1 MTNPIEIT
9 REDAGPTKGRRM
21 TKRHDSLIPLSHDHH
36 HALAQARRLEAV
48 ASMTDV
54 PERRRAADDF
64 VNFYLG
70 RLVRHFREEEELF
83 FAPLVNNDE
92 ARDWVMQAVGEHLQM
107 HALARTLRRQ
117 LADGEADPETLI
129 ALSKLLTMHVR
140 WEERELLPLVERLLS
155 QEELEELATVGRRDV

>member
-1 MTNPIEIT
+1 
-9 REDAGPTKGRRM
+9 M

-36 HALAQARRLEAV
+36 HALAQARRLEVA

-83 FAPLVNNDE
+83 FAPLVDNDE
-92 ARDWVMQAVGEHLQM
+92 SKEQVMQAVGEHLQI
-107 HALARTLRRQ
+107 HALVRALRRQ
-117 LADGEADPETLI
+117 LADGEADPETLKR
-129 ALSKLLTMHVR
+129 LSKLLTAHVR
-140 WEERELLPLVERLLS
+140 WEERALLPLVERLLS
-155 QEELEELATVGRRDV
+155 PEQLQEFATVGRRDV

>member
-1 MTNPIEIT
+1 
-9 REDAGPTKGRRM
+9 M

-36 HALAQARRLEAV
+36 HALAQARRLKIA

-83 FAPLVNNDE
+83 FAPLVDSDE
-92 ARDWVMQAVGEHLQM
+92 AGDNVMQAVAEHLRV
-107 HALARTLRRQ
+107 HALARSLRRQ
-117 LADGEADPETLI
+117 LVDGEADPATLG
-129 ALSKLLTMHVR
+129 ALSKLLTAHVR
-140 WEERELLPLVERLLS
+140 WEERDLLPLVEKLLT
-155 QEELEELATVGRRDV
+155 QEQLEEFATVGRRDV

>member
-1 MTNPIEIT
+1 
-9 REDAGPTKGRRM
+9 M

-36 HALAQARRLEAV
+36 HALAQARRLEAA

-83 FAPLVNNDE
+83 FAPLVDSDE
-92 ARDWVMQAVGEHLQM
+92 AGDKVIQAVAEHLRV
-107 HALARTLRRQ
+107 HAMARTLRRQ
-117 LADGEADPETLI
+117 LVDGEADPETLS
-129 ALSKLLTMHVR
+129 ALSKLLTAHVR
-140 WEERELLPLVERLLS
+140 WEERDLLPLVERLLS
-155 QEELEELATVGRRDV
+155 QEELKEFATVGRRDV

>member
-1 MTNPIEIT
+1 
-9 REDAGPTKGRRM
+9 M
-21 TKRHDSLIPLSHDHH
+21 TKRNEALIPLSHDHH
-36 HALAQARRLEAV
+36 HALAQARRLDAA

-83 FAPLVNNDE
+83 FAPLVDSDE
-92 ARDWVMQAVGEHLQM
+92 AHGQVMQAVAEHLQM

-117 LADGEADPETLI
+117 LAGGEADPETLE
-129 ALSKLLTMHVR
+129 ALSKLLIAHVR
-140 WEERELLPLVERLLS
+140 WEERDLLPLVERLLS
-155 QEELEELATVGRRDV
+155 QEQLEELATVGRRDV

>member
-1 MTNPIEIT
+1 
-9 REDAGPTKGRRM
+9 M
-21 TKRHDSLIPLSHDHH
+21 TKRHESLIPLSHDHH
-36 HALAQARRLEAV
+36 HALAQARRLKAA

-83 FAPLVNNDE
+83 FAPLVDNDE
-92 ARDWVMQAVGEHLQM
+92 ARDRVMQAVAEHLQM

-117 LADGEADPETLI
+117 LVDGEADPETLNE
-129 ALSKLLTMHVR
+129 LSKQLTAHVR
-140 WEERELLPLVERLLS
+140 WEERDLLPLVERLLTHE
-155 QEELEELATVGRRDV
+155 QLEEFATVGRRDV